1 MDRKKSMTH
10 IDTSG
15 ISKLSHT
22 CDFMIEA
29 KMDIGISLTSV
40 LSIGSETD
48 LKKNLL
54 ISCFTG
60 NKYKIL

>member
-1 MDRKKSMTH
+1 
-10 IDTSG
+10 
-15 ISKLSHT
+15 
-22 CDFMIEA
+22 MIEA

-48 LKKNLL
+48 LKKTLL

-60 NKYKIL
+60 NKYKILKRILKKFKILKRNTQESSMEKVW